1 MIARGTTAMQSRNF
15 DEDVD
20 DRIFAAA
27 WLVGA
32 ALCHAFNL
40 LPVMGLRFGS
50 AGVPLLAFLGIST
63 ASLAFIC
70 VWSVACLRLQVGG
83 DGRRTALGV
92 VLMLGVT
99 AAIVVVGPEGP
110 GIRRMMIANGIAAFA
125 MLGRT
130 FPVGPLDGLFA
141 SRPARPSRTDDLA
154 A

>member
-1 MIARGTTAMQSRNF
+1 MHPQDQG
-15 DEDVD
+15 EDID

-50 AGVPLLAFLGIST
+50 VGVPFLAFLGISA

-70 VWSVACLRLQVGG
+70 LWSVACLRLQVGG

-99 AAIVVVGPEGP
+99 AAIVVVGPEDA